1 MIGGGSQVATS
12 VCLVMIADIFS
23 EEERYGDFTLVIM
36 SFVLLA
42 CRSNALFRL
51 QSCVLVAEI
60 LATPLGAYLM
70 TFEPAYP
77 FVLGLIIAISGFLPI
92 ILLPETLEDAK
103 AKKLSQQK
111 ANANV
116 TDSETDIEP
125 TEPLDKAMLPEL
137 LRQIREF
144 KDSTRF
150 IWRDWNI
157 CLMIFTMIVGV
168 MTRQSTTMLLQYSSK
183 KFNWSL
189 ARVWMPA

>member
-1 MIGGGSQVATS
+1 
-12 VCLVMIADIFS
+12 
-23 EEERYGDFTLVIM
+23 
-36 SFVLLA
+36 
-42 CRSNALFRL
+42 
-51 QSCVLVAEI
+51 VLVAEI